1 MNGAAPDRCPLH
13 QAVSISLLSTVVLV
27 ALLVVLVTLN
37 CPLLFMFGQNADED
51 GVCVV
56 SYLKR
61 QEHESSQFSPR
72 DGEDRTLTQIY
83 V

>member
-1 MNGAAPDRCPLH
+1 MNGRDPGSMPLD
-13 QAVSISLLSTVVLV
+13 QAVSISLLST
-27 ALLVVLVTLN
+27 VVLVTLN

-61 QEHESSQFSPR
+61 LEHESSQSPR
-72 DGEDRTLTQIY
+72 DGKDRTLTQIY
-83 V
+83 A